1 MAWRL
6 KGLLVDMQLG
16 LSGHLANCPIVGGTV
31 PEQPISQIKKP
42 SEKRTV
48 DLVFIIMKLPTQFII
63 SADRNLVQWQKNGK
77 KGVDRRLPPA
87 CMRACSHGL
96 HNTLLLKR
104 AFGHAIGKA
113 APFMNCGSPKAAT
126 ALMTN
131 QYGQIGFAWNW
142 FEFCQWSRLDDPI
155 EVEPDQ
161 FPGSPVT
168 GYKSLAL
175 GALNFQHVVP
185 L

>member
-31 PEQPISQIKKP
+31 PEQPISQIKKT

-48 DLVFIIMKLPTQFII
+48 DLVFIIMKLPMTEK
-63 SADRNLVQWQKNGK
+63 RK

-96 HNTLLLKR
+96 HNTFALKR

-113 APFMNCGSPKAAT
+113 APFTNRGSSKAAT